1 MNFTDEQALAYFE
14 ASRWP
19 NGPACV
25 HCGSVSV
32 YRLQGKSTR
41 FGLLE
46 CRDCKKQF
54 SVMVGTV
61 MEDSHLPLSTWFK
74 AFHLMA
80 SSKKGI
86 SALQLQRNLGL
97 GSYRTAW
104 HLAHRIRLA
113 MKTDRSN
120 NKLDGVVQVDE
131 TFVGASRVN
140 HKFADPNHPRK
151 RGYGTTKMPVMVLVE
166 TNGDAH
172 SAPMNSFK
180 SKDIKEIM
188 EGVVSPSATIV
199 TDEMPSYRK
208 ATADFSG
215 GHQHVNHRS
224 GQYTNA
230 EGYTTNTA
238 ESFFS
243 LLKRGHYGTFHHL
256 SKKHM
261 HRYCDEFSFRWNGRK
276 LNDAVRRDLAI
287 AGIEGK
293 RLMFYQP
300 TTTA

>member
-1 MNFTDEQALAYFE
+1 
-14 ASRWP
+14 
-19 NGPACV
+19 
-25 HCGSVSV
+25 
-32 YRLQGKSTR
+32 
-41 FGLLE
+41 
-46 CRDCKKQF
+46 
-54 SVMVGTV
+54 
-61 MEDSHLPLSTWFK
+61 
-74 AFHLMA
+74 
-80 SSKKGI
+80 
-86 SALQLQRNLGL
+86 
-97 GSYRTAW
+97 
-104 HLAHRIRLA
+104 
-113 MKTDRSN
+113 
-120 NKLDGVVQVDE
+120 
-131 TFVGASRVN
+131 
-140 HKFADPNHPRK
+140 
-151 RGYGTTKMPVMVLVE
+151 MPVMVLVE